1 MFPFDLSPEHV
12 EHLSMVTTEEWMEVG
27 QKAQAEMNDPEVDEF
42 MASPPEHIIASF
54 KNAIE
59 YFRKHP
65 IPPKQ

>member
-1 MFPFDLSPEHV
+1 M
-12 EHLSMVTTEEWMEVG
+12 EHLSTVTTEEWMDVG
-27 QKAQAEMNDPEVDEF
+27 RTAQAAMNDPEVDEF

-54 KNAIE
+54 KNAIK

>member
-1 MFPFDLSPEHV
+1 
-12 EHLSMVTTEEWMEVG
+12 MVTTEEWMEVG